1 MVELINRSVAEAEE
15 TEEEMVVHRNI
26 SIAQFLLGGCP
37 TAQQQQQQQTPPPP
51 CICKRPRETEL
62 TEG

>member
-1 MVELINRSVAEAEE
+1 
-15 TEEEMVVHRNI
+15 MVVHRNI